1 MGVLQSGQAGGA
13 GSLYPPLIGLYAAK
27 PRSGKSSVAT
37 HLAVEHG
44 YAKRP
49 FAGPLKRMVRQFLRE
64 GGLSLSFID
73 RCMEEGKEEALP
85 GALAAF
91 GTPRRLMQTLGT
103 EWGRQCLGSDVW
115 VALWRCGVY
124 AGERCV
130 ADDVR
135 FPNEAQAIRD
145 LGGEVWLIVRD
156 VDVAAETLSHASEGG
171 LDGFAF
177 DKYVFNTG
185 TLAELDAAVDMALWS
200 YALKRY
206 TSFQV
211 DSANL
216 GASGEGGSR

>member
-1 MGVLQSGQAGGA
+1 MKT
-13 GSLYPPLIGLYAAK
+13 LYPPVIGLYAAK
-27 PRSGKSSVAT
+27 PRSGKSAVAA
-37 HLAVEHG
+37 HLAVEHE

-49 FAGPLKRMVRQFLRE
+49 FAGPLKRMTRQFLRE
-64 GGLSLSFID
+64 GGLSPSFID

-124 AGERCV
+124 AGQRCV

-145 LGGEVWLIVRD
+145 LGGEMWLIVRD
-156 VDVAAETLSHASEGG
+156 VEVAAETLSHASEGG
-171 LDGFAF
+171 LDGFTF

-185 TLAELDAAVDMALWS
+185 TLEELDAAVDMALRS
-200 YALKRY
+200 YALTRY
-206 TSFQV
+206 ASFQV

-216 GASGEGGSR
+216 GASGEGGAR